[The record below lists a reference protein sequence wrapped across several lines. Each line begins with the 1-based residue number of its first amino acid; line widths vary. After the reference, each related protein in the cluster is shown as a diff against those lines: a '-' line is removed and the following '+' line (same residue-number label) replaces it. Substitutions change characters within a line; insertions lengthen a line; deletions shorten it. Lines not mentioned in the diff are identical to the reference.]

1 MSAAHDKARQALLE
15 AAVIKEASKRNGHT
29 RGELNALVKPGER
42 FMADD
47 DLGVVSKTNP
57 KAGWVVTD
65 MDALQKWVAEHAPSN
80 LLTQTTTTTYV
91 APAFLAELQK
101 TGECIVEG
109 GEVVVP
115 DGIEKTKG
123 NPTLRVEPSERA
135 HELAAMWLGEQLPRI
150 GPSVALLAEAAA
162 VVEREAK
169 P

>member
-15 AAVIKEASKRNGHT
+15 AAVIKMAGTLNART

-42 FMADD
+42 FVADD

-57 KAGWVVTD
+57 KPGWVVTNPA
-65 MDALQKWVAEHAPSN
+65 ALQAWVAEHAPSN

-101 TGECIVEG
+101 TGECIVAG

-115 DGIEKTKG
+115 DGIEKRQGT
-123 NPTLRVEPSERA
+123 PQLRVDPSPRA
-135 HELAAMWLGEQLPRI
+135 HELAAVWLGEQLVI
-150 GPSVALLAEAAA
+150 
-162 VVEREAK
+162 EAK